1 MNGAMGKPCKPT
13 FVPLSVS
20 GHNAWLLSIYD
31 RNEVRQFHLEQK
43 KEGFVRSPDWSLGK
57 HTRMVTIREK
67 HAEDNLAEAKERPVT
82 KVRHSTICSRR
93 TCVELN

>member
-1 MNGAMGKPCKPT
+1 
-13 FVPLSVS
+13 
-20 GHNAWLLSIYD
+20 
-31 RNEVRQFHLEQK
+31 LEQK

-82 KVRHSTICSRR
+82 KVQIFWVS
-93 TCVELN
+93 